1 MGRLLEINTLQTK
14 KEDGDEAQI
23 DVKINQLIL
32 NNRLGKLLQAAYI
45 LPLIAGIAATTIITA
60 AVTIAYLIPFLA
72 TVKTSKYLKH
82 KIQTRRYKLREKQ
95 HNNST

>member
-1 MGRLLEINTLQTK
+1 MGRLLEINTLRTK
-14 KEDGDEAQI
+14 KEDGHGVQV
-23 DVKINQLIL
+23 DVEIKQLIL

-45 LPLIAGIAATTIITA
+45 LPLIAAIAATTLITA
-60 AVTIAYLIPFLA
+60 AVTLAYLIPFLA

-95 HNNST
+95 QN